1 MNPSQA
7 RRPSLPPVGGEGGL
21 GGWREVPT
29 IPALPE
35 ARGEGRLLPGLGI
48 GLIWLFLVVF
58 LLYPLARL
66 FYDALTD
73 DAGALTLR
81 NFVEFFGD
89 GFYLRSLWNSMLLGL
104 GVVVSTSVLGIGIA
118 FLLVR
123 YEFWGRDLFS
133 YLTLIPIISPPLVGV
148 LGFVFILGRAGTVNV
163 LLMDHFD
170 LLNPINFMYGL
181 HGVLLVETLH
191 LFPMITL
198 NVVDAL
204 GKVDPSLEEAAES
217 VGARGWRRLWTITL
231 PLTTPGYIAG
241 ALLVFIWT
249 FADFVTPLVLGV
261 HDLLASQAYLNIVQF
276 VDRRL
281 FRMGIV
287 ISALLVLLAVV
298 FLLAAKHYVAIKDYS
313 SLAYSRIERRRLSG
327 PVQALVVTGLG
338 LVMLLSFL
346 PYLGVTLAAFGRG
359 WSLTPFPTT
368 YTVQFFERV
377 LVETPKY
384 VMNSLVY
391 STLAVGIC
399 IVVGV
404 PIAWLLA
411 RTSLPGRGTLDA
423 LNTLILAIP
432 GTAIGIAYVRAF
444 HVEVPGLGLSLTRLW
459 IILPLVLAI
468 RRLPYT
474 VRGSY
479 ASLLLVHRSLEE
491 AASSV
496 GASRVRT
503 FRDVTLP
510 LIWKGVL
517 VGGLFSFMTSLQE
530 ASAVLFLSLG
540 GWETITVGIFN
551 FYIAGSA
558 SEAAALGVVLIVVAA
573 VCLLVINRVA
583 GARMGGMFG

>member
-1 MNPSQA
+1 MTPDGAAVAGPAPAA
-7 RRPSLPPVGGEGGL
+7 RADSRIL
-21 GGWREVPT
+21 
-29 IPALPE
+29 PALGV
-35 ARGEGRLLPGLGI
+35 A
-48 GLIWLFLVVF
+48 LIWLFLVVF
-58 LLYPLARL
+58 LLYPLGRI
-66 FYDALTD
+66 FYDAVTD
-73 DAGALTLR
+73 DAGALTLA
-81 NFVEFFGD
+81 NFAAFFTD
-89 GFYLRSLWNSMLLGL
+89 GFYLRSLWNSLLLGL
-104 GVVVSTSVLGIGIA
+104 GVVACTSIVGIGVA

-123 YEFWGRDLFS
+123 YEFWGRNLFS

-163 LLMDHFD
+163 LLMDSLD
-170 LLNPINFMYGL
+170 LVKPVNFMYGL

-204 GKVDPSLEEAAES
+204 GKVDPALEEAAES

-249 FADFVTPLVLGV
+249 FADFVTPLVVGV

-287 ISALLVLLAVV
+287 ISALLVLLAVT
-298 FLLAAKHYVAIKDYS
+298 FLVAARHYVAIKDYS
-313 SLAYSRIERRRLSG
+313 SLAYSRVERRRLTG
-327 PVQALVVTGLG
+327 PVQALVVCGLS
-338 LVMLLSFL
+338 LIMLLAFL
-346 PYLGVTLAAFGRG
+346 PYVGVALAAFGRG
-359 WSLTPFPTT
+359 WSLTPVPTV
-368 YTVQFFERV
+368 YTLQFFERV

-384 VMNSLVY
+384 ITNSLLY
-391 STLAVGIC
+391 SVLAVLVC

-411 RTSLPGRGTLDA
+411 RTHLPGRGALDA

-432 GTAIGIAYVRAF
+432 GTAIGIAYIRAF
-444 HVEVPGLGLSLTRLW
+444 HHEIPGLGLPLTSLW

-573 VCLLVINRVA
+573 VCLVAINRVA
-583 GARMGGMFG
+583 GTRMGGMFG